1 MAGAMHVWRMY
12 ISCRSYSKIVYV
24 LQVNMMTEVTFLK
37 DVLRGDEHYEIRLK
51 LLNQSPENYPFK
63 DDD

>member
-1 MAGAMHVWRMY
+1 
-12 ISCRSYSKIVYV
+12 
-24 LQVNMMTEVTFLK
+24 VTFLK

-51 LLNQSPENYPFK
+51 LLHQSPENYPFK